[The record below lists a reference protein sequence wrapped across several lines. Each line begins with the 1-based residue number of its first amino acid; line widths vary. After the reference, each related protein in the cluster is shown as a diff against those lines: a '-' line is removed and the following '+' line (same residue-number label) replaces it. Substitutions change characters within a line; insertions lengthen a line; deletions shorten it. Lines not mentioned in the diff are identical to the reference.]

1 MTVMLTD
8 GPTVDSIHQLTGISG
23 RPTRILIIDDETQV
37 REMLVSVLSDAGYIV
52 LEAADGKEGM
62 KVYAESPT
70 DLVITDLVMPG
81 KDGIET
87 VMEMRAH
94 FPNARII
101 AISGGDKGGGQ
112 ATLRIAGLLGAQRTL
127 AKPFGIRNLLDTVR
141 DVLAEGK

>member
-1 MTVMLTD
+1 MTLMLTD
-8 GPTVDSIHQLTGISG
+8 GPAVDAMQGLKGISS
-23 RPTRILIIDDETQV
+23 PSRILVIDDETQV
-37 REMLVSVLSDAGYIV
+37 REMLVSVLSDAGYTV
-52 LEAADGKEGM
+52 LEAADGSEGI
-62 KVYAESPT
+62 KVYEKSPT

-94 FPNARII
+94 FPSAKII

-112 ATLRIAGLLGAQRTL
+112 ATLRIAGLLGAKRTL
-127 AKPFGIRNLLDTVR
+127 AKPFSISDLLSTVK